1 MCGTNR
7 KGIPD
12 EQPTTREAVEMQRVS
27 NANRIKRKWCH
38 QTRMTKERAVKEK
51 GRPDKQQAIGRA
63 VKIQRCQGQT
73 GSRES
78 CIIREGHKRQK

>member
-1 MCGTNR
+1 
-7 KGIPD
+7 
-12 EQPTTREAVEMQRVS
+12 MQRVS